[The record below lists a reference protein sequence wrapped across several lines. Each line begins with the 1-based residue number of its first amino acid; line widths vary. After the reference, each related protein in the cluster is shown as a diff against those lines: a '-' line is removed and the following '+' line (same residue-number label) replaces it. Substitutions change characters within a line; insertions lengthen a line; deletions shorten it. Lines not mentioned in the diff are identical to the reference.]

1 MSRAV
6 RVPTAE
12 NRLAK
17 LRRAVQAAR
26 RARGLDEDAYRST
39 LEAVTGKRSSTEC
52 TAAELMRLLDTL
64 NGKAQTGSTRSRPV
78 AEGAIPAKVRALVL
92 NLHALGAWPHPSEA
106 EIGKFVK
113 RQAGVDDL
121 RFLTPALMT
130 KVVEALRA
138 MSGREGLVLRPSVS
152 PAEAE
157 VALVRAQFA
166 KLEAADPAAAE
177 AFEPAVT
184 AIETASEPHRRRLIR
199 RLGEALRSRQP

>member
-6 RVPTAE
+6 RVATADT
-12 NRLAK
+12 RLSK

-26 RARGLDEDAYRST
+26 RARGLDEDAYRSM
-39 LEAVTGKRSSTEC
+39 LEAVTGRRSSTEC
-52 TAAELMRLLDTL
+52 TTAELMRLLDVL
-64 NGKAQTGSTRSRPV
+64 NGKDRAATRSRPA

-106 EIGKFVK
+106 EIGKFVR

-121 RFLTPALMT
+121 RFLTPASMT
-130 KVVEALRA
+130 SVVEALRA
-138 MSGREGLVLRPSVS
+138 MCAREGLVLRPGVS

-157 VALVRAQFA
+157 VALVQAQVQKLRAV
-166 KLEAADPAAAE
+166 DPASAT

-184 AIETASEPHRRRLIR
+184 AIETASEAHRRRLVR
-199 RLGEALRSRQP
+199 SLGEVIRGRQP